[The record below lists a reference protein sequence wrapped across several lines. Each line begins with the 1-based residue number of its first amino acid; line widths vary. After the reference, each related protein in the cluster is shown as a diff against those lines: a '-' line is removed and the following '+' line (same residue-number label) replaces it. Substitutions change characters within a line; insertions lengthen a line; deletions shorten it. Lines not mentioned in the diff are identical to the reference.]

1 MDFGERVTQ
10 KNVTQQIGSVTLGWN
25 TDTFSFSQ
33 TRHKAVY
40 CVPTEIAFSTRELTP
55 CNLGSLTEVTG
66 LSA

>member
-1 MDFGERVTQ
+1 MVFGERATKRV
-10 KNVTQQIGSVTLGWN
+10 VTQQVGPVTLGWN

-40 CVPTEIAFSTRELTP
+40 CVPTEIALSTRELTP